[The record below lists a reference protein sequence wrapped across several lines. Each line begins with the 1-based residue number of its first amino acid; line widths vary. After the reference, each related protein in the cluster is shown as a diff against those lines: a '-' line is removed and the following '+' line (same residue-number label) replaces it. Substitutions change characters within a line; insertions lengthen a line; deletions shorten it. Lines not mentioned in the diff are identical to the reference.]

1 MLESFRVFLKSCLA
15 PSISSTP
22 SNSPSSPIQPT
33 NLDQFLTSTPKEN
46 IKILEN
52 TLIKPAT
59 AISHSTQ
66 STPPISSTLVSNPI
80 SNTVPSTLIPFKSIP
95 STSKQMPSWKQRKE
109 QIMLKKQTALKQLQ
123 QLTNDTMTH
132 KLMDK
137 TLTQTQIEQEMKANS
152 DDLMTDETDHILN
165 QIPLELVQS
174 EILTEPKLTQSIQM
188 NPTKYN
194 MDNQQY
200 QMFLAIEMATELYQ
214 LEQNSFKKFK
224 KILQQSDLYTMSWTY
239 TDQRYNYVISQLQL
253 IKKTNC
259 GFFFSVLHE
268 KCNFR
273 HIHLIHDCSFINSC
287 RCTILKNIP
296 INRRLKR
303 NTRLICDLDNDYVE
317 NLVNYFTT
325 DEYKILQIFFGGTR
339 WTLLD
344 QDHGKCFIFFKY

>member
-1 MLESFRVFLKSCLA
+1 MSRTLDFFDAVEFAFVSDSTNESGPVFNIDSEGEYKNLREYIDKTSDCNFSFDSIDTTDFIDIGFESDFKYGSIDIDSIQIDSIDVETNAKLETTERTNNVEETN
-15 PSISSTP
+15 SIKTIATTNKRHYDSEINGQNFDTNTNRTGNESKQRRFNDGRDRSHIESDSIGTSSIGNINRTQINSIN
-22 SNSPSSPIQPT
+22 SNESNRIQYG
-33 NLDQFLTSTPKEN
+33 
-46 IKILEN
+46 
-52 TLIKPAT
+52 
-59 AISHSTQ
+59 Q
-66 STPPISSTLVSNPI
+66 STISDVSSDRNGNRVIST
-80 SNTVPSTLIPFKSIP
+80 
-95 STSKQMPSWKQRKE
+95 R
-109 QIMLKKQTALKQLQ
+109 
-123 QLTNDTMTH
+123 
-132 KLMDK
+132 
-137 TLTQTQIEQEMKANS
+137 
-152 DDLMTDETDHILN
+152 
-165 QIPLELVQS
+165 
-174 EILTEPKLTQSIQM
+174 
-188 NPTKYN
+188 
-194 MDNQQY
+194 
-200 QMFLAIEMATELYQ
+200 TELIQ
-214 LEQNSFKKFK
+214 
-224 KILQQSDLYTMSWTY
+224 KIQKNLTRERLIHDVVDIR